1 MTNENLSVYDRIC
14 RTRKSGRATAS
25 DYINATI
32 TDFVELHGDRCFAD
46 DHAIVGGIGRLNGKP
61 VTVIGI
67 EKGRDLNERLLR
79 NFGCVLPEGYRKAL
93 RLIKQA
99 EKFHRPVICFVDTQ
113 GANCGKGAEERGQG
127 QAIANNL
134 YELTD
139 VKTPIISVMIGE
151 GGSGG
156 ALALAVADEVWMLE
170 NAYYSVITPES
181 CASILFKDPKRA
193 PEAAEHLKLTAA
205 DLNKMGIVE
214 KVVEEPEDFS
224 EEKETSHFMKK
235 LADDLSKEIKQ
246 LEKKPVDKL
255 LDDRYEKYRK
265 IGRYSEYSEAV
276 GEVPGA
282 AQLLGV
288 SQAPARKRRGLF
300 GVAKILVLN
309 GSPHKSASTTMAVT
323 NAFVKGMCEGG
334 EYESEI
340 INISDLNVTPCM
352 GCLSCWARTEGECVI
367 KNDDMP
373 AVKKRIEEAD
383 IIIESY
389 PLYFFGMPGQMK
401 LFTDRLL
408 SMMCTYRGQKPPE
421 NGESFHG
428 IRNPKTGQKL
438 VLISGCAY
446 SESES
451 VYDSL
456 LKEYECIC
464 GKNGFTAILCP
475 QLKTLIELGASSRLD
490 RYLSKYEAAGKEFAA
505 TKHLSEETK
514 QKLSKAPFSEAV
526 YKNLLD
532 NFWHEQKEDEI

>member
-1 MTNENLSVYDRIC
+1 MANENLSVYDRIC

-79 NFGCVLPEGYRKAL
+79 NFGC
-93 RLIKQA
+93 
-99 EKFHRPVICFVDTQ
+99 
-113 GANCGKGAEERGQG
+113 
-127 QAIANNL
+127 
-134 YELTD
+134 
-139 VKTPIISVMIGE
+139 
-151 GGSGG
+151 

-193 PEAAEHLKLTAA
+193 PEAAEHLKLTAS

-300 GVAKILVLN
+300 G
-309 GSPHKSASTTMAVT
+309 
-323 NAFVKGMCEGG
+323 
-334 EYESEI
+334 
-340 INISDLNVTPCM
+340 
-352 GCLSCWARTEGECVI
+352 
-367 KNDDMP
+367 
-373 AVKKRIEEAD
+373 
-383 IIIESY
+383 
-389 PLYFFGMPGQMK
+389 
-401 LFTDRLL
+401 
-408 SMMCTYRGQKPPE
+408 RG
-421 NGESFHG
+421 
-428 IRNPKTGQKL
+428 
-438 VLISGCAY
+438 
-446 SESES
+446 
-451 VYDSL
+451 
-456 LKEYECIC
+456 
-464 GKNGFTAILCP
+464 
-475 QLKTLIELGASSRLD
+475 
-490 RYLSKYEAAGKEFAA
+490 
-505 TKHLSEETK
+505 
-514 QKLSKAPFSEAV
+514 
-526 YKNLLD
+526 
-532 NFWHEQKEDEI
+532 